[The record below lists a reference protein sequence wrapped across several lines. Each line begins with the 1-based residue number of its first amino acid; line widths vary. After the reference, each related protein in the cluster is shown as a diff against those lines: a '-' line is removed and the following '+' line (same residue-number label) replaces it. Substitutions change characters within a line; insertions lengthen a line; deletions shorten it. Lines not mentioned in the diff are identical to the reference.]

1 LKATFLRY
9 RSWQFELNTRIT
21 PSTRVDICSLYD
33 DDQMRPEY
41 DFSSGVRGKY
51 LPRLAKGANV
61 VVLDRD
67 MAKVFPTSK
76 SVNDALRVLA
86 EAGRRHGKVKASARC
101 G

>member
-1 LKATFLRY
+1 MKKADSY
-9 RSWQFELNTRIT
+9 E
-21 PSTRVDICSLYD
+21 
-33 DDQMRPEY
+33 MRPEY

-61 VVLDRD
+61 VVLDSD

-86 EAGRRHGKVKASARC
+86 EAGRHHGKAKGSTRSVRTQGVPKGVPKPKSQHA
-101 G
+101 